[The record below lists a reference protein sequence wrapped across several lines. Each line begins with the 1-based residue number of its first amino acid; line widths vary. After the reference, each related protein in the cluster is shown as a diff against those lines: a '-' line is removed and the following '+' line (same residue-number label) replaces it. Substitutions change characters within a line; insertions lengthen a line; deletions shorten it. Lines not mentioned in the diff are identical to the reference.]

1 MLPFHI
7 LNELKLITN
16 KNSKEDTEK
25 FEKFVGFYYI
35 KEFFNK
41 SFQNPL
47 SPQGILILGSITS
60 YFKLIVF

>member
-1 MLPFHI
+1 M
-7 LNELKLITN
+7 
-16 KNSKEDTEK
+16 
-25 FEKFVGFYYI
+25 FVGFYYI